1 MRNLKYIP
9 ERKDVIWLDFE
20 PSVENEIGKYRP
32 ALVLTSKEFNK
43 SGFLMCCPVSTSI
56 RGGEL
61 EVLIENLDSPSVVV
75 TNIVQTYKWT
85 ARKPK
90 FIVRVND
97 KTYQKVISRLV
108 PFITGK
114 LYQCI

>member
-1 MRNLKYIP
+1 LSQLKYIP

-32 ALVLTSKEFNK
+32 ALVLTSKDFNR

-61 EVLIENLDSPSVVV
+61 EVPVKNLDSPSVVV
-75 TNIVQTYKWT
+75 TNIVQTYKWI
-85 ARKPK
+85 ARKPQ
-90 FIVRVND
+90 FIVQIDDN
-97 KTYQKVISRLV
+97 TYRDVIARLA

-114 LYQCI
+114 VLE